1 MARVALWGPLLDRL
15 NVVGECYRALVG
27 TQLAGGDFLSDQGL
41 LADGGDRRVARGAAV
56 PSVATQS
63 RFCDGAELDRTDGH
77 HRPGRHPGGDL
88 RVGQAGQHL

>member
-1 MARVALWGPLLDRL
+1 MDRL

-41 LADGGDRRVARGAAV
+41 LADAATAVFARGAAL

-63 RFCDGAELDRTDGH
+63 RSCDGAELDRTDGH